1 MTLGTRV
8 RLCLKD
14 LYQQDIVE
22 MIERET
28 RRYELESIEHPDH
41 PDFARAYQI
50 LWDVF
55 GPTGEME
62 PESAI
67 RRFLLDDPF
76 EPLPSGTYCRYFLI
90 IAKDRDGNLRG
101 VRDGTVLY
109 NPGWAPD
116 LCTVYLSH
124 INLLPQARGTVL
136 TYWLRIAPVELAV
149 EYLYQLQQRGLVQLP
164 LPDQPG
170 KNFGVQLNLA
180 AEMEFF
186 SPEDRLS
193 LQRILFYGRG
203 GFDVIDPRHFPYSQ
217 PDFRAPEVIAATG
230 NRPVPFMLLL
240 RRMGRERQARLPI
253 EEASITMRHLYD
265 EFACFCTPDL
275 LQNSIDIVQARL
287 AERRAKGKPDVE
299 LLPLPTG
306 PGNLQRLKRL
316 FRYDNLRRY
325 YPGTSG
331 AEDYLERMKAQ
342 LASNPKWFE
351 EEVAALGVEL
361 AKTPHYVYSSR
372 DKGMWAADMA
382 SEETTT
388 R

>member
-28 RRYELESIEHPDH
+28 RRYALESIEHPDH

-62 PESAI
+62 PEAAI

-230 NRPVPFMLLL
+230 NQPVPFMLLL

-275 LQNSIDIVQARL
+275 LQNSIDIVQTRL

-325 YPGTSG
+325 YPGVGG
-331 AEDYLERMKAQ
+331 AGDYLERMKTQ

-382 SEETTT
+382 SEETISK
-388 R
+388 

>member
-217 PDFRAPEVIAATG
+217 PDFRAPEAIAATG

-382 SEETTT
+382 SEETTIK
-388 R
+388 